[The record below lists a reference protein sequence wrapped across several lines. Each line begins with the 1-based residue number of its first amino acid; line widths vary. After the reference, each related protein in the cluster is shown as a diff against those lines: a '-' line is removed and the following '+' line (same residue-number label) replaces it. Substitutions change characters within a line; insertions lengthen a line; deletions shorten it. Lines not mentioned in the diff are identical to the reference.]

1 MPPFAD
7 REGRAAVRAALALA
21 ATLVVTALAAALAP
35 AAARADDP
43 DGTVAALAWLAA
55 RQDAAGPSGLP
66 RSFTI
71 PPDDPDAGL
80 ATLSFTYDAGL
91 AAIAFTAAGEH
102 RRAARVLEGLEALQ
116 ATDGSLPFAY
126 DTAAGVVASPLR
138 RSGAIAWAGYAAVRY
153 EQETGDDRFRAFA
166 EGVADH
172 LLSLQVTVANGAS
185 PADPRLGSVR
195 GGPDVTWASTEH
207 NVDAFFLLRDL
218 SRLEGSEA
226 YAPAAAAVGTS
237 LLEHHWDAWRGRF
250 FQGVT
255 TGWPDPTRA
264 LDLSSW
270 GGLFLLAAGRADLAW
285 VARTT
290 LEEFRVEGA
299 AVVRST
305 DPDRWNTVFAAPGP
319 FAGYKP
325 YLPDPGVEG
334 APHVVWAEGT
344 WGALLLRARLGQDVG
359 GDVASMVSLQRADP
373 AGGYL
378 QVTQGRRS
386 PPFEYHVWP
395 SVAGTAWAVIVLRD
409 DGGLWAAA

>member
-1 MPPFAD
+1 ML
-7 REGRAAVRAALALA
+7 AALALA
-21 ATLVVTALAAALAP
+21 VTIAALTLVTAAP
-35 AAARADDP
+35 ARADDP
-43 DGTVAALAWLAA
+43 DGSAAALAWLAA
-55 RQDAAGPSGLP
+55 RQDAAGPSGLV

-71 PPDDPDAGL
+71 PADDPDAGL
-80 ATLSFTYDAGL
+80 ATLSFTYDDGL
-91 AAIAFTAAGEH
+91 AAIAFLAGGEQ
-102 RRAARVLEGLEALQ
+102 RRARRVLEGLESLQ
-116 ATDGSLPFAY
+116 AADGSLPFAY

-138 RSGAIAWAGYAAVRY
+138 RSGAIAWAGQAAVSY
-153 EQETGDDRFRAFA
+153 EQATGDDRFRAFA

-195 GGPDVTWASTEH
+195 GGPDVIWASTEH
-207 NVDAFFLLRDL
+207 NVDAFFFLRDL

-226 YAPAAAAVGTS
+226 YAPAAVAVGSS

-270 GGLFLLAAGRADLAW
+270 GGLFLLAARRADLAW
-285 VARTT
+285 QARAT

-305 DPDRWNTVFAAPGP
+305 DPDRWNTTYAAPGP

-344 WGALLLRARLGQDVG
+344 WGALLLRARLGQDVS
-359 GDVASMVSLQRADP
+359 GDVAAMVALQGADP

-395 SVAGTAWAVIVLRD
+395 SVAGTAWAVIALRD
-409 DGGLWAAA
+409 DGTLWGAA